1 MNEKEKLN
9 KVINFRATEEMYKSL
24 MDYLK
29 QTGKSISSFMRQA
42 TFDYLQF
49 KEAMEKNGFGKTKHI
64 KKKKPEVKI
73 NAPPQGIMYC
83 DSEHCEIDPRKMK
96 ELLK

>member
-1 MNEKEKLN
+1 MDEKENLN

-42 TFDYLQF
+42 TYDYLKF
-49 KEAMEKNGFGKTKHI
+49 KKAMEKNGFGKTKHI
-64 KKKKPEVKI
+64 KEKKPEVKI

-83 DSEHCEIDPRKMK
+83 DSDRCEIDPRKMEK
-96 ELLK
+96 C

>member
-1 MNEKEKLN
+1 MEEKENLN
-9 KVINFRATEEMYKSL
+9 KVINFRATEAMYKSL

-49 KEAMEKNGFGKTKHI
+49 KEAMEENGFGKTKHI
-64 KKKKPEVKI
+64 KEKK
-73 NAPPQGIMYC
+73 
-83 DSEHCEIDPRKMK
+83 
-96 ELLK
+96 